1 MSENEDLKRQLEQQL
16 WNIANT
22 LRGKMDA
29 DEFRDYILG
38 FIFYKYLSEKMK
50 MYADTILK
58 EDKIAYLDIKKS
70 TELGQQYLEAIR
82 EESLEKLGY
91 FLKPSELFSQLAKRG
106 NGNGKSASNFI
117 IEDLQ
122 GILNN
127 IQLSTMGTQS
137 EEDFDHLFED
147 MDLNSTKLGKTVE
160 QRNEVIAK
168 VMSHLDKI
176 DFQLEQSEIDVLGD
190 AYEYLIAQFAS
201 GAGKK
206 AGEFYTPQ
214 QVSKILARIV
224 TLGKTRIKSA
234 YDPTAGSGSLL
245 LRLARE
251 CEVLNF
257 YGQERNR
264 TTYNLCRMNM
274 ILHDVHYTRFD
285 IKLEDTLEYPQHNKL
300 EAECVIANPPFSA
313 KWSANN
319 LFMTDDRFSE
329 YGKLAP
335 SSKADY
341 AFVQHMLYN
350 LADNG
355 TMAVVMPH
363 GVLFRGSAE
372 GHIRKYLIEEKNWLD
387 AVIGLPANIF
397 YGTSIPTCILVFKKC
412 KEHPDDILFIDASQY
427 FEKAKTQNFLRD
439 ADVER
444 IVNTYSK
451 REAIDK
457 YSYVASLDEV
467 RGNDYNLNI
476 PRYVDT
482 FDEEEQVDIVHVA
495 EELKTLETEMKA
507 SDYIITGFCK
517 ELNIPRPF

>member
-1 MSENEDLKRQLEQQL
+1 MSEDHKRQLEQQL

-38 FIFYKYLSEKMK
+38 FIFYKYLSEKMR
-50 MYADTILK
+50 MYADAILK
-58 EDKIAYLDIKKS
+58 EDKITYLEIKEN
-70 TELGQQYLEAIR
+70 TGLGQQYLEAIR

-147 MDLNSTKLGKTVE
+147 MDLNSTKLGKSVE

-245 LRLARE
+245 LRLAR
-251 CEVLNF
+251 
-257 YGQERNR
+257 
-264 TTYNLCRMNM
+264 
-274 ILHDVHYTRFD
+274 
-285 IKLEDTLEYPQHNKL
+285 
-300 EAECVIANPPFSA
+300 
-313 KWSANN
+313 
-319 LFMTDDRFSE
+319 
-329 YGKLAP
+329 
-335 SSKADY
+335 
-341 AFVQHMLYN
+341 
-350 LADNG
+350 
-355 TMAVVMPH
+355 
-363 GVLFRGSAE
+363 
-372 GHIRKYLIEEKNWLD
+372 
-387 AVIGLPANIF
+387 
-397 YGTSIPTCILVFKKC
+397 
-412 KEHPDDILFIDASQY
+412 
-427 FEKAKTQNFLRD
+427 
-439 ADVER
+439 
-444 IVNTYSK
+444 
-451 REAIDK
+451 
-457 YSYVASLDEV
+457 
-467 RGNDYNLNI
+467 
-476 PRYVDT
+476 
-482 FDEEEQVDIVHVA
+482 
-495 EELKTLETEMKA
+495 
-507 SDYIITGFCK
+507 
-517 ELNIPRPF
+517 